1 MMMMMMII
9 MIMMIV
15 IQSLYVTLCNS
26 VHGAPWHGPS
36 IKIFSKALREEET
49 CLLEFIAGD
58 MCLPYDL
65 QE

>member
-1 MMMMMMII
+1 